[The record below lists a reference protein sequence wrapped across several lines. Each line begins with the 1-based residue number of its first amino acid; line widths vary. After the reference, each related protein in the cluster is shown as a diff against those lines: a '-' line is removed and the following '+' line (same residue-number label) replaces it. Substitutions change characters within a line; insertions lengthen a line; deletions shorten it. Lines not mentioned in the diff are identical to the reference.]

1 MYGGEAFTLLH
12 KAVIRGEYTK
22 KQKKKFG
29 EILIEAMDSGKYVG
43 FGEIGLNHLMTI
55 KRKGTAAR
63 IPANHP
69 WMLLL
74 SDIASQYNVP
84 IDIHMSATRETV
96 SELEELLAH
105 NRNTKIILV
114 HAGWSN
120 IGTETPEFWKRLLSK
135 HPNLYSSIKHCKI
148 GSGFS
153 DPRVGL
159 RDENGDMDPEWLK
172 LFEQFPNR
180 FMIGSDIKPGARKR
194 KGSDFRHIPYMQEF
208 LYRLPPN
215 LREKFT
221 IHNAN
226 QIFNL
231 SKHDGT

>member
-22 KQKKKFG
+22 NQKKKFG

-84 IDIHMSATRETV
+84 IDIHMSATRKTV
-96 SELEELLAH
+96 S
-105 NRNTKIILV
+105 
-114 HAGWSN
+114 
-120 IGTETPEFWKRLLSK
+120 
-135 HPNLYSSIKHCKI
+135 
-148 GSGFS
+148 
-153 DPRVGL
+153 
-159 RDENGDMDPEWLK
+159 
-172 LFEQFPNR
+172 
-180 FMIGSDIKPGARKR
+180 
-194 KGSDFRHIPYMQEF
+194 
-208 LYRLPPN
+208 
-215 LREKFT
+215 
-221 IHNAN
+221 
-226 QIFNL
+226 
-231 SKHDGT
+231 